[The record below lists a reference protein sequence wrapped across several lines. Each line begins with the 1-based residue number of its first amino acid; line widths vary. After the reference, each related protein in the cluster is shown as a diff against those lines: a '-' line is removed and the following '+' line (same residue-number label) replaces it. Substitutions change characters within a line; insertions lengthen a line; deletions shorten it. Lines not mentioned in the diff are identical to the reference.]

1 MINTI
6 ITTKNW
12 KGNYNSRSVDFENE
26 DQMDEYCAMMFSDE
40 QNEKLINFVI
50 L

>member
-12 KGNYNSRSVDFENE
+12 KGNYNSRSVDFKNE
-26 DQMDEYCAMMFSDE
+26 DEMDEYCANMFQDE
-40 QNEKLINFVI
+40 LHEKMTNLQII
-50 L
+50 

>member
-12 KGNYNSRSVDFENE
+12 KGNYNSRSVDFETE
-26 DQMDEYCAMMFSDE
+26 DQMDEYVTIMF
-40 QNEKLINFVI
+40 QNEQFEKMTNLEII
-50 L
+50 

>member
-12 KGNYNSRSVDFENE
+12 KGNYNSRSVDFETE
-26 DQMDEYCAMMFSDE
+26 DQMDEYCSNMFKNE

>member
-12 KGNYNSRSVDFENE
+12 KGNYNSRSVDFKNE
-26 DQMDEYCAMMFSDE
+26 AEMDEYVTIMF
-40 QNEKLINFVI
+40 QNELMEKMTNLQI

>member
-1 MINTI
+1 MIKTI

-12 KGNYNSRSVDFENE
+12 KGNYNSRSVDFETE
-26 DQMDEYCAMMFSDE
+26 DQMDEYVTIMFQNE

>member
-12 KGNYNSRSVDFENE
+12 KGNYNSRHVTFISEVSLDNYCSDMFRNEQFEKMTNL
-26 DQMDEYCAMMFSDE
+26 Q
-40 QNEKLINFVI
+40 I

>member
-12 KGNYNSRSVDFENE
+12 KGNYNSRSVDFETE
-26 DQMDEYCAMMFSDE
+26 DQMDEYVTIMFQNE

>member
-12 KGNYNSRSVDFENE
+12 KGNYNSRSVDFKNE
-26 DQMDEYCAMMFSDE
+26 AEMDEYCANMFQDE
-40 QNEKLINFVI
+40 LHEKMTNLQI

>member
-26 DQMDEYCAMMFSDE
+26 DQMDEYCTNMFKNE
-40 QNEKLINFVI
+40 QFEKLTNLEI